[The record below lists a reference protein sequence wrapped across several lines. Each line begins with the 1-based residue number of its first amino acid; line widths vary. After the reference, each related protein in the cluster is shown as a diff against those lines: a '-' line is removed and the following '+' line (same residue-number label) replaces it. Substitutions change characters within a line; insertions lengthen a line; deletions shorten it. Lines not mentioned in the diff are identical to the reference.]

1 MHLGDVVARLGVPR
15 ERLFEGRDEAELTD
29 PAARLSI
36 AEIEA
41 LVARAIE
48 LTGEPGL
55 GFHLG
60 LQMRVSAHGY
70 LGFAAMAAP
79 DLRAAAALAARF
91 APTRTRA
98 IAIHVHEEAGTACLV
113 VDELVAL
120 GAARETLVFAL
131 LVGIQRIAS
140 ALTGRELDGRAEVA
154 FDRPAYFARFEG
166 VVQGRVSFGA
176 PTNRLVF
183 DAAHLDLPIALA
195 DPAALRLAR
204 QGCEREL
211 EALGVGSE
219 ARSRGLRALLELD
232 GGGFRGLEE
241 VADLVHVSSRTLK
254 RRLSEAGAPFS
265 RLVDDERKG
274 RALLLLASQE
284 PSIEAIAER
293 LGYSDVANFAR
304 AFRRWTGQSPGCIS
318 KARSAPRPLISR
330 RCRGRA
336 SCSRDAAEVRS
347 IEAGAPRG
355 LAHVAGRA
363 RERAR
368 HVGAIER
375 VDGGLLR
382 VSVRQVEEVAAEARA
397 ADRARLLR
405 LRPREREVVRVEDV
419 AARDR
424 DGVLDRRGEL
434 AHVAGPR
441 LLAQRPHR
449 LDADAAHVAAQPA
462 PPPPSRSARRG
473 SGGRRTCAAR
483 ASARG

>member
-1 MHLGDVVARLGVPR
+1 MSDSAAVDASVPAVHAVHLGDVVARLGVPR

-36 AEIEA
+36 AELEA

-98 IAIHVHEEAGTACLV
+98 IAIRVHEEGGTASLV
-113 VDELVAL
+113 VDELVPL

-154 FDRPAYFARFEG
+154 FERPAYFARFEG
-166 VVQGRVSFGA
+166 VVQGRVTFGA
-176 PTNRLVF
+176 PTNQLVF

-195 DPAALRLAR
+195 DPSALRLAR

-219 ARSRGLRALLELD
+219 LVSRARALLERD

-274 RALLLLASQE
+274 RALLLLASPE
-284 PSIEAIAER
+284 PSMEAVAER

-304 AFRRWTGQSPGCIS
+304 AFRRWTGQSPG
-318 KARSAPRPLISR
+318 AYR
-330 RCRGRA
+330 R
-336 SCSRDAAEVRS
+336 
-347 IEAGAPRG
+347 
-355 LAHVAGRA
+355 
-363 RERAR
+363 
-368 HVGAIER
+368 
-375 VDGGLLR
+375 
-382 VSVRQVEEVAAEARA
+382 
-397 ADRARLLR
+397 
-405 LRPREREVVRVEDV
+405 
-419 AARDR
+419 
-424 DGVLDRRGEL
+424 
-434 AHVAGPR
+434 
-441 LLAQRPHR
+441 LAQR
-449 LDADAAHVAAQPA
+449 
-462 PPPPSRSARRG
+462 RR
-473 SGGRRTCAAR
+473 R
-483 ASARG
+483 